1 MILNIFTLVGVL
13 FIGAGLGVIGVL
25 GFIYMLD
32 VLQNGDRE

>member
-1 MILNIFTLVGVL
+1 MILNIFTLAGVL
-13 FIGAGLGVIGVL
+13 FIGAAFGIIAVL